1 MLDHDD
7 APGPDVLAALP
18 VFPLPN
24 VVFFPGM
31 ILPLNVFEERYIEL
45 VDHVLDG
52 GRHIG
57 VPLLVRPEDANR
69 LRPPFERVFGLGKLV
84 AHHRLSD
91 GRRLIQLKGLGRVRE
106 IQELVPA
113 HRFREVEVEVLPE
126 PPTLDGN
133 HFDQLVAQVERMAM
147 AFHEEERDLVDSVL
161 RIDDRRVS
169 IYALTALLP
178 NIEVLQAIESSRDKA
193 SACRQCPMLEFQQRC
208 LEASC
213 LDGRVELLT
222 ARTATWLRALDRS
235 GLLSAE
241 SAH

>member
-7 APGPDVLAALP
+7 APTPDVLAALP
-18 VFPLPN
+18 IFPLPN

-52 GRHIG
+52 GQHIG
-57 VPLLVRPEDANR
+57 VPLLVRPEDASRN
-69 LRPPFERVFGLGKLV
+69 RPPFERVFGLGRLV

-106 IQELVPA
+106 IQELVPS
-113 HRFREVEVEVLPE
+113 HRFREVRVEVLPE
-126 PPTLDGN
+126 PPTFDGDQ
-133 HFDQLVAQVERMAM
+133 FDQMLAQVERMAM
-147 AFHEEERDLVDSVL
+147 AFHDEERDLIDSVL

-178 NIEVLQAIESSRDKA
+178 NIEVLQAVEASRGEA
-193 SACRQCPMLEFQQRC
+193 IGCRSCPMLDFQQSC
-208 LEASC
+208 LEAGSLGERVALLTRRTALWLRT
-213 LDGRVELLT
+213 LDG
-222 ARTATWLRALDRS
+222 D
-235 GLLSAE
+235 GLLSADT
-241 SAH
+241 AH